1 MLVTSQGW
9 GLGGTSPFSRA
20 WALCVTPVLLGDPL
34 GPSHCLVARG
44 ANRAGSVSRNTRAPG
59 AAPLCK
65 MRGGGAGFP
74 AVWGRLLPLCLSYGT
89 LLSPAAL
96 PGSRKGWFPCGSF
109 FSLVGKT
116 QIFQARLSAAV
127 ALSQSGA
134 PRHSHGRSRTKLSPW
149 PAAVARAGADGGAEG
164 LGHFPLEACARV
176 HARTHTPVPPLGLPG
191 SSRLCPLSPLS
202 LPLHPFT
209 SPSSPSFPP
218 SLTPTLLSRP
228 HEGSRERTGLR
239 QVPAVILSFQE
250 YTEAT
255 SGHAGSFLTTSH
267 WGCWITEVFFACVCV
282 R

>member
-127 ALSQSGA
+127 ALS
-134 PRHSHGRSRTKLSPW
+134 RGRRDTATDVPGPSYRRGRQRW
-149 PAAVARAGADGGAEG
+149 PGQGQTEGQRAWA
-164 LGHFPLEACARV
+164 
-176 HARTHTPVPPLGLPG
+176 
-191 SSRLCPLSPLS
+191 
-202 LPLHPFT
+202 
-209 SPSSPSFPP
+209 
-218 SLTPTLLSRP
+218 
-228 HEGSRERTGLR
+228 
-239 QVPAVILSFQE
+239 
-250 YTEAT
+250 
-255 SGHAGSFLTTSH
+255 TSH
-267 WGCWITEVFFACVCV
+267 WRHVHVCTRAHTRLSLLWASLAPLVSAPSPLCLSLSTPLPLLPPHPSLLPLLPLFSLGLMKAPGKGRDCVKCPQ
-282 R
+282 

>member
-1 MLVTSQGW
+1 MW
-9 GLGGTSPFSRA
+9 KF
-20 WALCVTPVLLGDPL
+20 
-34 GPSHCLVARG
+34 
-44 ANRAGSVSRNTRAPG
+44 
-59 AAPLCK
+59 
-65 MRGGGAGFP
+65 
-74 AVWGRLLPLCLSYGT
+74 
-89 LLSPAAL
+89 LLSCWKNSDI
-96 PGSRKGWFPCGSF
+96 PGPFVSSCGP
-109 FSLVGKT
+109 
-116 QIFQARLSAAV
+116 QPR
-127 ALSQSGA
+127 A
-134 PRHSHGRSRTKLSPW
+134 PRHSHGRSRTKPSPW